1 MTEYFFAPCPRGLEA
16 VLASELKALD
26 AQEVRIADGGVHFAG
41 PFPLCYRINLYSRI
55 ASRVLWRVAMAAY
68 RSEQDIYDTVYAL
81 PWNDW
86 FDTTLTIR
94 VNMAAIK
101 CPLKS
106 LDFATLKIKDA
117 VCDKF
122 RTLTGERPSV
132 DTHAPDIRIH

>member
-1 MTEYFFAPCPRGLEA
+1 MPDFFSPCPRGLE
-16 VLASELKALD
+16 VLLQNELETLG
-26 AQEVRIADGGVHFAG
+26 AQSVRTADGGVHFSGAWTLG
-41 PFPLCYRINLYSRI
+41 YRVNLHSRI
-55 ASRVLWRVAMAAY
+55 ASRVLWRVALADY
-68 RSEQDIYDTVYAL
+68 RHEQDIYDTAYAL

-86 FDTTLTIR
+86 FDNTCTIR

-122 RTLTGERPSV
+122 RALTDARP
-132 DTHAPDIRIH
+132 